1 MAGVG
6 GLQVVDAAAKW
17 AVVVALQTL
26 WLGNRVTEDLQPSS
40 WVRAT
45 LQSQLIGLTVLS
57 QLLRLKI
64 IVLRISIELQ
74 SHWGPLT
81 SR

>member
-26 WLGNRVTEDLQPSS
+26 WLGNRVTEDL
-40 WVRAT
+40 
-45 LQSQLIGLTVLS
+45 
-57 QLLRLKI
+57 
-64 IVLRISIELQ
+64 
-74 SHWGPLT
+74 
-81 SR
+81 